1 MEPKKRKKQTSKNT
15 SMQNLSSTEIESQYE
30 SVSFSNIEQKVFDE
44 INNEELKKALNV
56 WEKQFKFK
64 EKVHIRDLN
73 ILKDIIGEYLNS
85 FLLFGYNVEDE
96 RVIIQKFET
105 SRDRDAIMEFLKTIF
120 IKQQTDNFLD

>member
-15 SMQNLSSTEIESQYE
+15 SMQNLSSTKVESNL
-30 SVSFSNIEQKVFDE
+30 VSFSDIEQKVFDE
-44 INNEELKKALNV
+44 INNEELKKALTS
-56 WEKQFKFK
+56 WDKQFKFK
-64 EKVHIRDLN
+64 EKIHIRDLN